1 MAVMRQLRGFTL
13 IEVVVVM
20 AVFAILLAIAV
31 PSMSQFVTEN
41 RIKQAATDIN
51 MTLLNARSNAMRMG
65 VPVVVCAST
74 GVASGGVASCDA
86 SSWSSGWVSFV
97 DFQRTGSPTA
107 SGVLVVH
114 GAIPS
119 SLYVTVTPSS
129 TTALQYLPGGQLRLQ
144 ATGTGGSAATTATKI
159 AICDVTGKSSTM
171 AQQVNILSNG
181 RPQQLNLGTC
191 P

>member
-1 MAVMRQLRGFTL
+1 MAGTRCLRGFTL

-20 AVFAILLAIAV
+20 AVFAILLTIAL

-41 RIKQAATDIN
+41 RIKQAATDFD

-74 GVASGGVASCDA
+74 GATSNNVPSCDA

-97 DFQRTGSPTA
+97 DYQRTGSPTA

-114 GAIPS
+114 GSIPS
-119 SLYVTVTPSS
+119 SLYVTVTPSA
-129 TTALQYLPGGQLRLQ
+129 TTAFQYLPGGQLQLQ
-144 ATGTGGSAATTATKI
+144 ASGTGGSAATTTTNI

-171 AQQVNILSNG
+171 AQQVNILANG
-181 RPQQLNLGTC
+181 RPQRLNLGTC

>member
-1 MAVMRQLRGFTL
+1 MAVMRYMRGFTL

-20 AVFAILLAIAV
+20 AVFAILLTIAV

-74 GVASGGVASCDA
+74 GATSGSVPSCDG
-86 SSWSSGWVSFV
+86 SSWSSGWVSFI

-107 SGVLVVH
+107 SGVLVTH
-114 GAIPS
+114 GSIPS
-119 SLYVTVTPSS
+119 SLYVTVTPSG
-129 TTALQYLPGGQLRLQ
+129 TTGLQYLPGGQMQLQ
-144 ATGTGGSAATTATKI
+144 VTGSGGSAATTTTKI